1 MQNINKKKYE
11 IETGTVTETG
21 LSGLKIVKV
30 LSPEMRQQ
38 AKIAYSCRK
47 AKLEGALTLVA
58 GDIAPST
65 GNLVLTRVDELGQHM
80 EIESST
86 GWRHILFP
94 GDLIIVCYGR
104 LYAPDQFEVELPLD
118 LSSCHLVAAG
128 GIASKVVSKHSAIRP
143 ATKITPIGLIG
154 DNLGNPLN
162 IADWALKPKKRRQA
176 SSSSS
181 RSLKKRT
188 PTIAVLGTSMNA
200 GKTTSA
206 AFLIRGLAAAGLNVG
221 AAKIT
226 GTGSPRDVHFMK
238 DAGAELVLDFID
250 AGYPSTYQITNTQL
264 ESTFKLLMNHLEAA
278 GVDIIVLEIADGIFQ
293 KETRSLCRSQMASEN
308 IGGVIFA
315 AGDALGAVYG
325 SKWLCEQG
333 LKVVGL
339 SGLFTRS
346 EPANKGTQAST
357 DRPVCTL
364 HMLSPEQIVDLIGF
378 NCSMFENHE
387 YKLLSLWSMRY
398 KLLLGLIVISF
409 FQASVV
415 IASLL
420 LASKFRDLVRLRDTG
435 RDIVFPAKK

>member
-1 MQNINKKKYE
+1 MQNIKKEFYE

-21 LSGLKIVKV
+21 LSGLKIVKI
-30 LSPEMRQQ
+30 LSSEMLQQ
-38 AKIAYSCRK
+38 AKIAYSCRR
-47 AKLEGALTLVA
+47 ARLDGMLTLVA
-58 GDIAPST
+58 GAIAPSS
-65 GNLVLTRVDELGQHM
+65 GNLVLARIDELGQHKG
-80 EIESST
+80 IESRE
-86 GWRHILFP
+86 GRRHILFP
-94 GDLIIVCYGR
+94 GDLIIVCYGNR
-104 LYAPDQFEVELPLD
+104 YAPDQFEAELPLD

-128 GIASKVVSKHSAIRP
+128 GIASKVVSKHGAIRP

-162 IADWALKPKKRRQA
+162 IADWALKPKKRRQVL
-176 SSSSS
+176 SSSS

-206 AFLIRGLAAAGLNVG
+206 AYLIRGLAAAGLKVG

-226 GTGSPRDVHFMK
+226 GTGSPRDINFMK

-250 AGYPSTYQITNTQL
+250 AGYPSTYQITNSQL

-293 KETRSLCRSQMASEN
+293 KETRSLCCSQTFSEN
-308 IGGVIFA
+308 IDGVIFA

-333 LKVVGL
+333 LKVAGL

-346 EPANKGTQAST
+346 ELAIREAQAGI
-357 DRPVCTL
+357 DRPVFTL
-364 HMLSPEQIVDLIGF
+364 DMLSSEQIVDLIGF
-378 NCSMFENHE
+378 NRSMFENNE
-387 YKLLSLWSMRY
+387 
-398 KLLLGLIVISF
+398 
-409 FQASVV
+409 
-415 IASLL
+415 
-420 LASKFRDLVRLRDTG
+420 
-435 RDIVFPAKK
+435 